1 MESIDSIDTVYKN
14 DSVDIV
20 EFNPIPN
27 SNRNSI
33 LNRDIENNQLTSI
46 LLRENKNKYQIPTSY
61 YIAAFIIIGFFVAV
75 TIIIV
80 LDYFSIS

>member
-1 MESIDSIDTVYKN
+1 MESIDSIDTVYRN

-20 EFNPIPN
+20 EYNPTSN

-33 LNRDIENNQLTSI
+33 FNRDIENNQLTSI
-46 LLRENKNKYQIPTSY
+46 LLRENKNKNQIPTSY
-61 YIAAFIIIGFFVAV
+61 YIGAFIIIGFFVAV

-80 LDYFSIS
+80 LDFFNIS